1 MKRAARRVLGVAL
14 AVAVTLAIV
23 ALSRLPY
30 AAADGEGALIRFS
43 WRTPGAQVD
52 ECRRLSAEELER
64 LPVHMR
70 REEVCERRILPY
82 RLQVR
87 LDGRTVYDELVRAS
101 GAREDRPLFVFRE
114 LPVAP
119 GEYRLEVRWERERN
133 GVSGSGDDDA
143 HEATEAAEE
152 HERREAHDSAPR
164 PAPRRTTPEN
174 LELKAVLR
182 LDAGDVSLVTYDL
195 DHQRLVVRGRGA
207 VDGTV
212 SRAGD

>member
-14 AVAVTLAIV
+14 AVAVTLAIA

-30 AAADGEGALIRFS
+30 AAAEGQAALIRFS
-43 WRTPGAQVD
+43 WRTPGAQVN

-133 GVSGSGDDDA
+133 GGSGSGDDDA
-143 HEATEAAEE
+143 HEAADE
-152 HERREAHDSAPR
+152 HEMRKAHDSAPR
-164 PAPRRTTPEN
+164 PAPRRTTPEH
-174 LELKAVLR
+174 LELKVVLR